1 MKTRKKVLSLI
12 LTLCTLISMFA
23 MPAMAADTEEFPVKV
38 HVMTCAE
45 TAARFAVST
54 HSLSGN
60 GTAFLPKN
68 NSTGTNGNPC
78 ALSLLTPQVS
88 HSLSQMLLVQLLTM
102 FSYMPALPE
111 VVIA

>member
-60 GTAFLPKN
+60 GTFCPKITALVQ
-68 NSTGTNGNPC
+68 TGTLVL
-78 ALSLLTPQVS
+78 LSLLTPQVS

>member
-38 HVMTCAE
+38 HVMTRAE

-68 NSTGTNGNPC
+68 NSTGTMVTL
-78 ALSLLTPQVS
+78 ALLLLLIPQMS

-102 FSYMPALPE
+102 FSYMLVLPE

>member
-38 HVMTCAE
+38 HVMTRAE

-68 NSTGTNGNPC
+68 NSTGTNW
-78 ALSLLTPQVS
+78 
-88 HSLSQMLLVQLLTM
+88 
-102 FSYMPALPE
+102 
-111 VVIA
+111 